1 MGVRSDTTYEIYVS
15 YPAKWPQSLAS
26 FMKEAVRLAG
36 FSGNIYGV
44 FEPVAAV
51 MSALEVHGEH
61 LMATKLLTSG
71 KPLNIFM
78 LDMGAGTSDIHIFPL
93 TLECRDGK
101 MIPMP
106 KSGTS
111 YPSISDPSLYGGRE
125 IDLLLKK
132 HVHSHLKKFI
142 PFGEPGFSFGEE
154 DLNQMFSLQ
163 NAKRWKEEQVS
174 DMLKTGQSTSLPLK
188 VLENLRFMAMF
199 LGSEKIAN
207 IKNFKINQST
217 FEELTKDHWNG
228 LYKMIQSAMALHEKN
243 YGVKAEDI
251 DLVLLTG
258 GHSYWYT
265 VQNLFNGK
273 GLNTDTGRDHF
284 VNSEKIEATH
294 FSKIE
299 NEPWRV
305 LTDALPH
312 ESVARGLVLYPEG
325 YKAQATAAN
334 NVWIRMKVNEKTS
347 DPTQVIKIGD
357 LLPIEKSDG
366 IINISF
372 KGTRYIY
379 EYNIDI
385 EVLTGESIETAEIW
399 KSRHDF
405 NFRSKIL
412 LLDAVLI
419 GVNTLIPFD
428 YVFKLEYNFKGFE
441 DGTISFYSKLYKD
454 TLEPVEISF

>member
-1 MGVRSDTTYEIYVS
+1 MTGVQTCALPIY
-15 YPAKWPQSLAS
+15 L
-26 FMKEAVRLAG
+26 
-36 FSGNIYGV
+36 
-44 FEPVAAV
+44 
-51 MSALEVHGEH
+51 
-61 LMATKLLTSG
+61 
-71 KPLNIFM
+71 
-78 LDMGAGTSDIHIFPL
+78 
-93 TLECRDGK
+93 CR
-101 MIPMP
+101 
-106 KSGTS
+106 
-111 YPSISDPSLYGGRE
+111 
-125 IDLLLKK
+125 
-132 HVHSHLKKFI
+132 
-142 PFGEPGFSFGEE
+142 
-154 DLNQMFSLQ
+154 
-163 NAKRWKEEQVS
+163 
-174 DMLKTGQSTSLPLK
+174 
-188 VLENLRFMAMF
+188 
-199 LGSEKIAN
+199 
-207 IKNFKINQST
+207 
-217 FEELTKDHWNG
+217 
-228 LYKMIQSAMALHEKN
+228 
-243 YGVKAEDI
+243 
-251 DLVLLTG
+251 
-258 GHSYWYT
+258 YT